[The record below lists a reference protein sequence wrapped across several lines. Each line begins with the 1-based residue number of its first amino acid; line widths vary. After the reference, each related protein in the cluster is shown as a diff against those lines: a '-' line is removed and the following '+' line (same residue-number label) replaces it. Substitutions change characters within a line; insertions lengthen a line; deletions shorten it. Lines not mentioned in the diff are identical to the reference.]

1 MQRSPAGRADKWISE
16 CGSAIDYVQGQKAL
30 AQASNLD
37 AGSKS
42 MMEKRFDD
50 IMKEYADL
58 RNNLSAALSGHEG
71 VEIEESLSNASSL
84 ADSVQKAKKTL
95 AALIKAA

>member
-1 MQRSPAGRADKWISE
+1 
-16 CGSAIDYVQGQKAL
+16 
-30 AQASNLD
+30 
-37 AGSKS
+37 
-42 MMEKRFDD
+42 
-50 IMKEYADL
+50 MKEYADL

-84 ADSVQKAKKTL
+84 ADLVQKAKKTL